1 MILIGTFDHRSPKF
15 FLLRVGN
22 LGSDNSVIPRA
33 NIASKQQIKV
43 TDNMQHS
50 VEVRQG
56 ILIKTYL
63 LFLPLETDL
72 KYSRAKSD
80 NFAVTAVTEG
90 YGR

>member
-1 MILIGTFDHRSPKF
+1 
-15 FLLRVGN
+15 
-22 LGSDNSVIPRA
+22 
-33 NIASKQQIKV
+33 
-43 TDNMQHS
+43 MQHS

-80 NFAVTAVTEG
+80 NFVVTAVTEG